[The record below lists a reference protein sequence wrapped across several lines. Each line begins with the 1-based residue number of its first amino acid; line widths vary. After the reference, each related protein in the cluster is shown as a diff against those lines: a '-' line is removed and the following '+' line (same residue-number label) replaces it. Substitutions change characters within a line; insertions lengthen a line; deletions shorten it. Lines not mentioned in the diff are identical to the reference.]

1 MPHLPTFDD
10 GSKQELV
17 FPPVTKDHI
26 QNCSYNEWFPK
37 YRTSCIKSRIIPL
50 SPAFVSYLN
59 EDGIVLADDEEAGA
73 TDEEEEWAST
83 TTPASTRVRE
93 VESDEDDDDE
103 DEPDRPP
110 PNQRF
115 PEIHQTIKAKI
126 AELGGAVVPKLNWS
140 SPKDAK
146 WISPHQNTLKC
157 TSPND
162 IYLLLKSS
170 SFISHD
176 LHHAFDGCTSASPAR
191 PYSPVLVLRPF
202 FNPHVALEFR
212 CFVKHRSLIAITQRD
227 LNYYSFLTGLKPSLA
242 RKIKDFFEDT
252 LRFTFPDANF
262 AFDVYVPESGF
273 ADDGLGKVRLI
284 DINPWAP
291 RTDSLLFTWEELLD
305 WEVANPLY
313 GSPSTGTQEEGT
325 DTLSE
330 SGEDS
335 AAMSET
341 DDELGAD
348 GGVVRIRLERGSG
361 PEFRIIEK
369 DDPAAFNFSS
379 SQYSA
384 HKLPKEVVD
393 ASLAGEGGIREFAQ
407 QWKEMTEGRADGIW
421 EQSAGLSR

>member
-1 MPHLPTFDD
+1 MPHLPTVDD

-37 YRTSCIKSRIIPL
+37 YRSSCIKSRIIPL
-50 SPAFVSYLN
+50 STDFVSYLN
-59 EDGIVLADDEEAGA
+59 EDGIVLADDEESGA
-73 TDEEEEWAST
+73 TEEEDEWAT
-83 TTPASTRVRE
+83 TTTTSSRVRE
-93 VESDEDDDDE
+93 IESDDEDEE
-103 DEPDRPP
+103 DEPDRLP

-115 PEIHQTIKAKI
+115 PEIHQLIKAKI

-176 LHHAFDGCTSASPAR
+176 LHHAFDGCTSTPPTR
-191 PYSPVLVLRPF
+191 PYAPVLVLRPF

-227 LNYYSFLTGLKPSLA
+227 LNYYSFLNGLKSNLT
-242 RKIKDFFEDT
+242 RKIKAFFDNT
-252 LRFTFPDANF
+252 LRFTFPDASF
-262 AFDVYVPESGF
+262 AFDVYVPESAF
-273 ADDGLGKVRLI
+273 EDDGLGKVRLI

-291 RTDSLLFTWEELLD
+291 RTDSLLFDWQELLE

-313 GSPSTGTQEEGT
+313 GSPSTADANGE
-325 DTLSE
+325 LPSE
-330 SGEDS
+330 SGEDTT
-335 AAMSET
+335 ATSET
-341 DDELGAD
+341 DEERGAD
-348 GGVVRIRLERGSG
+348 GGVVRIRFKPDEE
-361 PEFRIIEK
+361 PKFRIIER

-393 ASLAGEGGIREFAQ
+393 ASLSGEGGIREFAQ
-407 QWKEMTEGRADGIW
+407 QWKELTEGRADGIW
-421 EQSAGLSR
+421 EQAAGLNK